1 MRQITCFAVQVILSP
16 GLAYAIDCYKAQ
28 TGEVVQLFLFARQ
41 IMSFTVGF
49 WSVKYGE
56 EVRARQFSRSCAAY

>member
-1 MRQITCFAVQVILSP
+1 VASLTARCQLTCFAVQVVVSP
-16 GLAYAIDCYKAQ
+16 GIAYAIDTYKPQ

-49 WSVKYGE
+49 WSVRYGE
-56 EVRARQFSRSCAAY
+56 EV